1 VAATAAGRSRSPS
14 PVEVPDTPPP
24 ASPTELADG
33 VFRWTAQHPGW
44 RPGASPGSP
53 DDWGPLVG
61 SVLYELPDTAVL
73 IDPLLPS
80 EGGERERLLRWLD
93 ERIGPRAV
101 SVLTTISDH
110 RRDRELLAERYSG
123 RSSRAWNAVPPGVVP
138 KPLRG
143 AGETD
148 YWLEAVQALV
158 FGDRLL
164 GDGAGGVRLCPESW
178 LRDVRV
184 DRAGLA
190 HQMRRLL
197 ELPVERLL
205 VSHGEPVLHDGRA
218 RLARAIKEAEEA

>member
-1 VAATAAGRSRSPS
+1 MAGA
-14 PVEVPDTPPP
+14 P
-24 ASPTELADG
+24 ATELAEG
-33 VFRWTAQHPGW
+33 LFRWSAPHPEW
-44 RPGASPGSP
+44 QPGARADSP

-61 SVLYELPDTAVL
+61 SVLCDLQDTVVL

-80 EGGERERLLRWLD
+80 EGAERERLLAWLD
-93 ERIGPRAV
+93 AQIGPRVV

-110 RRDRELLAERYSG
+110 RRDRELLAERYAG

-143 AGETD
+143 AGETV
-148 YWLEAVQALV
+148 YWLERVHALV

-178 LRDVRV
+178 LDDVRV

-190 HQMRRLL
+190 HQMRPLL

-218 RLARAIKEAEEA
+218 RLAGAIREAEPG

>member
-1 VAATAAGRSRSPS
+1 MAGA
-14 PVEVPDTPPP
+14 P
-24 ASPTELADG
+24 ATELAEG
-33 VFRWTAQHPGW
+33 LFRWSAPHPEW
-44 RPGASPGSP
+44 QPAARADSP

-61 SVLYELPDTAVL
+61 SVLCDLQDTVVL

-80 EGGERERLLRWLD
+80 EGAERERLLAWLD
-93 ERIGPRAV
+93 AQIGPRVV

-110 RRDRELLAERYSG
+110 RRDRELLAERYAG

-143 AGETD
+143 AGETV
-148 YWLEAVQALV
+148 YWLEPVHALV

-178 LRDVRV
+178 LDDVRV

-190 HQMRRLL
+190 HQMRPLL

-218 RLARAIKEAEEA
+218 RLAGAIREAEPG

>member
-1 VAATAAGRSRSPS
+1 MAGA
-14 PVEVPDTPPP
+14 P
-24 ASPTELADG
+24 ATELADG
-33 VFRWTAQHPGW
+33 LFRWTAPHPAW
-44 RPGASPGSP
+44 RPGAPVDSP

-61 SVLYELPDTAVL
+61 SVLYEPGETVVL

-80 EGGERERLLRWLD
+80 DGAERERLLAWLD
-93 ERIGPRAV
+93 ERVGVRPV
-101 SVLTTISDH
+101 SVLTTISHH
-110 RRDRELLAERYSG
+110 RRDRELLAERYAG
-123 RSSRAWNAVPPGVVP
+123 RSSRAWNAVPSGVVA

-143 AGETD
+143 AGETEF
-148 YWLEAVQALV
+148 WLEPVAALV

-178 LRDVRV
+178 LYDVRV

-190 HQMRRLL
+190 HQMRPLL

-218 RLARAIKEAEEA
+218 RLAGAIREADPG